1 MKSPLPGAVLAPF
14 LYPQIIWMILA
25 GWLVF
30 GQVPNQWTLI
40 GSGIVIASGLY
51 LLSRERTQHAT
62 KSLDATLGD

>member
-1 MKSPLPGAVLAPF
+1 
-14 LYPQIIWMILA
+14 MILA

-30 GQVPNQWTLI
+30 GQAPNQWTLI